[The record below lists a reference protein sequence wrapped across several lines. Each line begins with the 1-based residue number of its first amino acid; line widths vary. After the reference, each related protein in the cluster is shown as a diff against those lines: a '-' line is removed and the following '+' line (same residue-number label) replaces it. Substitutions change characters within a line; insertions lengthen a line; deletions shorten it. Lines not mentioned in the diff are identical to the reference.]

1 MAGSS
6 HHARTTPVTEDLFR
20 TDWADG
26 LVKSVLMTRSQGG
39 ERRTDGR
46 LREGRKCMSKDKSYF
61 GLTIEFMDKFSTA
74 NKEERAEMLEP
85 MAVVMMW
92 DSRMIDRNGM
102 DNNHSK
108 RFRDLAN
115 QVRPFIEAQ
124 PSGGIEMAEIERSGF
139 MGQMLELQ
147 EIIDAT
153 STSREILREYLK
165 EGGKHAT
172 E

>member
-1 MAGSS
+1 MAGST
-6 HHARTTPVTEDLFR
+6 HHARTTLVTEDSFR
-20 TDWADG
+20 TDWVGGHA
-26 LVKSVLMTRSQGG
+26 KSVLTIRSQEG

-46 LREGRKCMSKDKSYF
+46 LRERRKCMSKDKSYF
-61 GLTIEFMDKFSTA
+61 GLTIEFMDKFSA
-74 NKEERAEMLEP
+74 ASKEEQSEMLTP

-92 DSRMIDRNGM
+92 DSRMMDRNGM
-102 DNNHSK
+102 DNNQSK
-108 RFRDLAN
+108 RFRELAS

-124 PSGGIEMAEIERSGF
+124 PSGDIEMAEIERSGF
-139 MGQMLELQ
+139 MSQMLELQ

-153 STSREILREYLK
+153 STSREILKEYLK